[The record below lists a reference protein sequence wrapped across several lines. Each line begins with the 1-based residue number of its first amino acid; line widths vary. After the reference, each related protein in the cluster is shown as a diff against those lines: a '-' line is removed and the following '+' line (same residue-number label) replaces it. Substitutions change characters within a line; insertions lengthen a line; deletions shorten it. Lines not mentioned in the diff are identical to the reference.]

1 VMHDVAHM
9 VISRLLLLN
18 AAHYRRVTSL
28 MGADYG
34 TLKPEIRQRRGCF

>member
-1 VMHDVAHM
+1 M

-18 AAHYRRVTSL
+18 AAQNQAATSL

-34 TLKPEIRQRRGCF
+34 TLKPEIRQKRGYF